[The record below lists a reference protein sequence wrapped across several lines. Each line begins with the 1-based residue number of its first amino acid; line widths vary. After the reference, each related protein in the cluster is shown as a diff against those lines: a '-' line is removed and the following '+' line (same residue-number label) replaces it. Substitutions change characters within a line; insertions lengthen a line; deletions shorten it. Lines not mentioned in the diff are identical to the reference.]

1 MLCRRSLVCLS
12 RRHSISGAKDEAKK
26 ANLVYQKVKLGL
38 FRRYFISTAKDEPKK
53 ANLAYK
59 KERQGKF
66 ENAITYPAGF
76 KVNSD
81 IETFLDKYMYLDR
94 GQSLENEGGINM
106 AGRIHSIREMGK
118 NLVFLDLHHSEFR
131 VQVKAHKNN
140 YKGDFSDAVSKL
152 ANGDVIGN

>member
-1 MLCRRSLVCLS
+1 MLCSRTLVYLF
-12 RRHSISGAKDEAKK
+12 RRHSISAAKYEPKK
-26 ANLVYQKVKLGL
+26 DNLVYKKARFGF
-38 FRRYFISTAKDEPKK
+38 FRRYSISAAKDEPKK

-59 KERQGKF
+59 KERQAKF
-66 ENAITYPAGF
+66 ENSITYPAGF

-94 GQSLENEGGINM
+94 GQSLENEAGINM

-140 YKGDFSDAVSKL
+140 YQGDFRDVVSKL

>member
-1 MLCRRSLVCLS
+1 MFS
-12 RRHSISGAKDEAKK
+12 AKDESKK
-26 ANLVYQKVKLGL
+26 ANLTIKKEKIGL

-66 ENAITYPAGF
+66 ENSITYPASF

-94 GQSLENEGGINM
+94 GQSLENEAGINM
-106 AGRIHSIREMGK
+106 AGRIHSIR
-118 NLVFLDLHHSEFR
+118 
-131 VQVKAHKNN
+131 
-140 YKGDFSDAVSKL
+140 
-152 ANGDVIGN
+152 

>member
-1 MLCRRSLVCLS
+1 MLCRRTLVCLS
-12 RRHSISGAKDEAKK
+12 RRHSISAAKYEPKKDDFAYKK
-26 ANLVYQKVKLGL
+26 AKFSL

-66 ENAITYPAGF
+66 ENSITYPPGF

-94 GQSLENEGGINM
+94 GQSLENEAGINM
-106 AGRIHSIREMGK
+106 AGRIHSIR
-118 NLVFLDLHHSEFR
+118 
-131 VQVKAHKNN
+131 
-140 YKGDFSDAVSKL
+140 
-152 ANGDVIGN
+152 